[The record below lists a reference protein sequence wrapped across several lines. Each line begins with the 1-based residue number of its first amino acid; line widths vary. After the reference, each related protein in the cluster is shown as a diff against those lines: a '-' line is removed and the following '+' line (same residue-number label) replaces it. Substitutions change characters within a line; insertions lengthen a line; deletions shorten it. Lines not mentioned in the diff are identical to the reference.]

1 MRYYDITHT
10 LNGEVPIWPGDPLFS
25 LEQIQTIG
33 CGSDSNLHQLSMG
46 VHTGTHVDAPYHFLS
61 NGKRLG
67 EMDLSYFIGDCLVLD
82 CPCSN
87 GTVEVE
93 DLMGNIPSGTQ
104 RLLLKTPNSHRPY
117 HGPFHTSFC
126 GVSPDA
132 ARYIVSQG
140 IRCLGIDYNSVG
152 PFGPD
157 CSRTHRILL
166 ETNSMVILEALNL
179 QSIRPGMYT
188 LFCLPLKLDQAE
200 GAPAR
205 VLLLDRD
212 STQ

>member
-1 MRYYDITHT
+1 
-10 LNGEVPIWPGDPLFS
+10 
-25 LEQIQTIG
+25 
-33 CGSDSNLHQLSMG
+33 
-46 VHTGTHVDAPYHFLS
+46 
-61 NGKRLG
+61 
-67 EMDLSYFIGDCLVLD
+67 
-82 CPCSN
+82 
-87 GTVEVE
+87 
-93 DLMGNIPSGTQ
+93 MGNIPNGTQ

-117 HGPFHTSFC
+117 HGPFDPSFC

-132 ARYIVSQG
+132 ARYIVSLG
-140 IRCLGIDYNSVG
+140 IRCLGIDYNSVA

-166 ETNSMVILEALNL
+166 ETNSMVILEALDL
-179 QSIRPGMYT
+179 HSIHPGIYT

-212 STQ
+212 

>member
-46 VHTGTHVDAPYHFLS
+46 VHTGTHVDAPYHFL
-61 NGKRLG
+61 
-67 EMDLSYFIGDCLVLD
+67 YFIGDCLVLD

-179 QSIRPGMYT
+179 HSIRPGMYT